1 MAQNSFVLIIEDHPL
16 YKQALLSLLKV
27 SFPESEIVGANSADE
42 AFVFLETQ
50 DKKTISRSVIL
61 LDLTLPGLSSLE
73 LIDKIKS
80 DYHEGQI
87 LVISGSDDPLRVAA
101 CLGAG
106 VKSFIS
112 KSTPP
117 DRIVDLIGRALSG
130 TLTDQSWISIDGPKN
145 LDHLPKIH
153 LTSRQV
159 QVLQLVVQGM
169 SNKQIADT
177 LETTEAT
184 SKAHVSAI
192 LRMLNVE
199 SRTQAVLVAQ
209 KLGFTSQ

>member
-1 MAQNSFVLIIEDHPL
+1 MAQDSFVLIIEDHPL
-16 YKQALLSLLKV
+16 YKQALVSLLKL
-27 SFPESEIVGANSADE
+27 SFPDSEIVGVNSAEE
-42 AFVFLETQ
+42 AFTFLQTQ
-50 DKKTISRSVIL
+50 SPKVISKSVIL

-73 LIDKIKS
+73 LIDKIKT
-80 DYHEGQI
+80 DYADGQI

-112 KSTPP
+112 KNTPP
-117 DRIVDLIGRALSG
+117 DRIVDLIGRALRGALNEKSWV
-130 TLTDQSWISIDGPKN
+130 TLDGPKN
-145 LDHLPKIH
+145 LDTLPKIH

-159 QVLQLVVQGM
+159 QVLQLVVQGL

-177 LETTEAT
+177 MQTTEAT

-192 LRMLNVE
+192 LKELNVE
-199 SRTQAVLVAQ
+199 SRTQAVLIAQ
-209 KLGFTSQ
+209 KLGFTS

>member
-1 MAQNSFVLIIEDHPL
+1 MAQDSFVLIIEDHPL
-16 YKQALLSLLKV
+16 YKQALVSLLKL
-27 SFPESEIVGANSADE
+27 SFPDSDIVGANTAEE
-42 AFVFLETQ
+42 AFAYLGAQ
-50 DKKTISRSVIL
+50 SHKIISKSVIL
-61 LDLTLPGLSSLE
+61 LDLNLPGLSSLE
-73 LIDKIKS
+73 LIDRIKS
-80 DYHEGQI
+80 DYVGGQI
-87 LVISGSDDPLRVAA
+87 LVISGSDDPMRVAA

-106 VKSFIS
+106 VSSFIS

-117 DRIVDLIGRALSG
+117 DRIVELIGKALRGS
-130 TLTDQSWISIDGPKN
+130 LTEQSWISIEGPKS

-169 SNKQIADT
+169 SNKQIADE

-184 SKAHVSAI
+184 AKAHVSAI
-192 LRMLNVE
+192 LKMLNVD

-209 KLGFTSQ
+209 KLGFTGQ

>member
-1 MAQNSFVLIIEDHPL
+1 MSHDSFVLIIEDHPL
-16 YKQALLSLLKV
+16 YKQALISLLKL
-27 SFPESEIVGANSADE
+27 SFPDSEIVGANTAAE
-42 AFVFLETQ
+42 AFIYLNTQ
-50 DKKTISRSVIL
+50 SPTVISKSVIL

-80 DYHEGQI
+80 DYSQGQI

-106 VKSFIS
+106 VSSFIS

-117 DRIVDLIGRALSG
+117 DRIVDLIGRALRG
-130 TLTDQSWISIDGPKN
+130 TLNEQSWISLDGPKSIDN
-145 LDHLPKIH
+145 LPKIH

-159 QVLQLVVQGM
+159 QVLQLVVKGM
-169 SNKQIADT
+169 SNKQIAEELD
-177 LETTEAT
+177 TTEAT

-192 LRMLNVE
+192 LRMLNVD